1 MHWGA
6 DSRNLVSASQDGKLI
21 VWDSYSTNKVSDCRE
36 MMIMVGHRDCTSTYD
51 TGARDPPPLL
61 VGDDLRLRPLWQLR
75 RLRWTRQH
83 LLNLQVSLPLV
94 LIIGIIKH
102 NSKSRIYHE
111 FFANKRIAA

>member
-1 MHWGA
+1 
-6 DSRNLVSASQDGKLI
+6 
-21 VWDSYSTNKVSDCRE
+21 
-36 MMIMVGHRDCTSTYD
+36 MVGHRDCTSTYPP
-51 TGARDPPPLL
+51 GARDPPPLL

-94 LIIGIIKH
+94 LIISIIKH
-102 NSKSRIYHE
+102 KSKSRMYHE